1 MVRRRARSSALLTAL
16 MGLSLAASVSAP
28 VPLAAQDAEPRPAGP
43 PTATP
48 MAEPPA
54 TPSGDGMG
62 VRLATDKGDIV
73 IGLFTG
79 SSPVASEN
87 FANLVAAG
95 YYDGL
100 TFHRLVPGF
109 VIQGGDPNGDGTGG
123 PGYTIPDEPVV
134 GRYGRGIVAMAR
146 TQEPDSQGSQFFIV
160 LDDGAETALEHYR
173 TYAIF
178 GRVVEGMEVVDA
190 IAAMPN
196 DGSPANRALEPVAI
210 TRATLEAVEL
220 PPEPVQ
226 EPLPTESPVGDSD
239 LEARMPAAVG
249 DSPLSVESYRGSEVA
264 DDLDSAQAEE
274 LVALL
279 EEVGGSLEDFS
290 VAVGQGSVAEGFVG
304 ILAVRVSGV
313 EAALLVDRLPS
324 ALFGVED
331 TGITTMLAGREVK
344 VISPYDG
351 APQEENLHVFPDE
364 DIIWMV
370 VAPEPHLSDLVER
383 LGSGGAST
391 P

>member
-1 MVRRRARSSALLTAL
+1 MTRRGARSALTLPAIFALTLAL
-16 MGLSLAASVSAP
+16 IVSTA
-28 VPLAAQDAEPRPAGP
+28 VPLTAQDAESRVPGP
-43 PTATP
+43 PAATP
-48 MAEPPA
+48 IAEPPS
-54 TPSGDGMG
+54 TPSGDGTG

-73 IGLFTG
+73 IGLFTA
-79 SSPVASEN
+79 SAPVASEN

-160 LDDGAETALEHYR
+160 VDDGAEAALEHYR

-178 GRVVEGMEVVDA
+178 GRVVEGMDVVDA
-190 IAAMPN
+190 IASMPN

-210 TRATLEAVEL
+210 KTATLEAVEL
-220 PPEPVQ
+220 PPEPSP
-226 EPLPTESPVGDSD
+226 EPLPTESPVKDPD
-239 LEARMPAAVG
+239 LAARMPAAVA
-249 DSPLSVESYRGSEVA
+249 DSPLSVDSYRGSEITA
-264 DDLDSAQAEE
+264 DMDPAQVEG
-274 LVALL
+274 LVALM
-279 EEVGGSLEDFS
+279 EEVGGSLADFS
-290 VAVGQGSVAEGFVG
+290 VAIGQGSVGDGFVG
-304 ILAVRVSGV
+304 ILAVRVAGV
-313 EAALLVDRLPS
+313 EAALLVDRLPGV
-324 ALFGVED
+324 LFGVED
-331 TGITTMLAGREVK
+331 TGITTTLAGREVK
-344 VISPYDG
+344 VISPYDD
-351 APQEENLHVFPDE
+351 APQEENLHVFPDG

-370 VAPEPHLSDLVER
+370 MAPEPHLSDLVEQ